1 MLTEVF
7 PICHSVIS
15 SGHTYVN
22 KRSSRN
28 LKSTTGNEQSKMSGN
43 ETMFSKRVEKEM
55 VKKKASILL
64 LKALNT
70 VQRIND

>member
-1 MLTEVF
+1 M
-7 PICHSVIS
+7 
-15 SGHTYVN
+15 N
-22 KRSSRN
+22 R
-28 LKSTTGNEQSKMSGN
+28 SKMSGN

-55 VKKKASILL
+55 LKKKASILL